1 MSLLVNW
8 GSSVYQSQ
16 ILIILAGLSHAL
28 EVSWGSVILL
38 IEEAQYSPCI
48 SYLCSHFSSSLLQT
62 CPYGGGQATVQKGKA
77 PSCKRVDGKAHVFF
91 KAWFLSHLLISH
103 WPKQVI
109 GEPQGHTEWI
119 QSYGSKD
126 VAIGRSWTGASG
138 SQVSF
143 HSLSPS

>member
-1 MSLLVNW
+1 MSLLVSW
-8 GSSVYQSQ
+8 GSSVCWSQ
-16 ILIILAGLSHAL
+16 ILIILAGLPHAL
-28 EVSWGSVILL
+28 EVSWESVILL

-48 SYLCSHFSSSLLQT
+48 SYLCSHLSSNLLQS
-62 CPYGGGQATVQKGKA
+62 CPYGGGQARAQKGKD
-77 PSCKRVDGKAHVFF
+77 PSCKRVEGKAHVFF

-103 WPKQVI
+103 WPKQVMV
-109 GEPQGHTEWI
+109 EPQGRTGWI

-126 VAIGRSWTGASG
+126 VAIGRPWTGASG